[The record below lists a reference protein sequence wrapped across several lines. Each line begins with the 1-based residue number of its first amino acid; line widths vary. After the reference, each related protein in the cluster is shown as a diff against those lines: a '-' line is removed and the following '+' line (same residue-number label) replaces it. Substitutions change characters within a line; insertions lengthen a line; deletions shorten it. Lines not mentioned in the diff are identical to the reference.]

1 MRKENFQG
9 FARSFAVR
17 IAFLTLAMLAATAAA
32 ELRSEA
38 PPSTQNAPEKD
49 ENAGDD
55 LAGDPELIALAWQ
68 YGSQANLKRRK
79 QPAWRPD
86 GTRLTDAETIA
97 LLDQIESFQTHW
109 HQPGE
114 LTPLVMVFQRRG
126 SIKSGLAPA
135 VVLNGR
141 RTQTGATWGPF
152 NAKGFTK
159 SACAPMRRVL
169 AKWPETM
176 VLDVRVPLEDPRV
189 TKTITTIPADAVQV
203 APGVRWY
210 IDPKLGIEFE
220 DGVQKRV
227 GLKAA
232 VFEIE
237 NDEFD
242 NLVDYQSTVAIR
254 GEEQPLREVYAT
266 KILSRPNVWATI
278 RVSKPLDEVRT
289 IEKVE
294 FTEQRFKIKRFENI
308 KLRLDLLLPIE
319 DQTEKHKSTATVA
332 PSL

>member
-1 MRKENFQG
+1 MRKVNFQG

-17 IAFLTLAMLAATAAA
+17 TAFLTLPMLAATAAA
-32 ELRSEA
+32 ELRSDE
-38 PPSTQNAPEKD
+38 PPTTQNTAENG
-49 ENAGDD
+49 ENAGDN

-68 YGSQANLKRRK
+68 YGTQANTKRRK

-86 GTRLTDAETIA
+86 GTRLTDAETVA

-126 SIKSGLAPA
+126 SIKSGLATA
-135 VVLNGR
+135 LVLDGR
-141 RTQTGATWGPF
+141 RTQTGGSWMPF
-152 NAKGFTK
+152 NDKGFTK
-159 SACAPMRRVL
+159 SACAPMRKVL

-176 VLDVRVPLEDPRV
+176 VLDVKVPLENPRV
-189 TKTITTIPADAVQV
+189 TKAITAIPADAVQV
-203 APGVRWY
+203 ATGVRWY
-210 IDPKLGIEFE
+210 IDPKRGIEYE
-220 DGVQKRV
+220 GGVQKRV

-242 NLVDYQSTVAIR
+242 NLVGYQSTVSIR
-254 GEEQPLREVYAT
+254 GEQKPLAGAYLT
-266 KILSRPNVWATI
+266 KVFLSRPGAWATL
-278 RVSKPLDEVRT
+278 RVSKPLDDVQT

-294 FTEQRFKIKRFENI
+294 FTEQRFKIKRLENI

-319 DQTEKHKSTATVA
+319 D
-332 PSL
+332 